1 MFCALEVTCLKP
13 LVTQVWPQF
22 TADEQFIAC
31 FGNVFVERVELHRTT
46 RKVTI
51 CLRSAEPLDSGLCGR
66 LLASLQAVFAGYEL
80 TLKNYFN
87 YNAITPEAVGALI
100 EELKQQGMPVNGFLD
115 KSQPVAFEPDGL
127 VVRVNAGL
135 PILESVQFPRHL
147 AELIQERTGAL
158 PVVRM
163 ELVGKQMDAGDLER
177 RVSEKAP
184 ATQFKAKEEVAPF
197 TIDGL
202 DLAPK
207 PAKVFCGK
215 SFKPAD
221 LRPLNDL
228 GDGGKVTV
236 WGDVFFSEVKG
247 SRRKIYFTSIT
258 DYNGS
263 INLKV
268 LGDDGEDMSK
278 WENIKPGTT
287 LIVRGNYTYDKYE
300 HDYVLLPYDVLQVER
315 MPRQDTAPEG
325 ARRVELHLHTK
336 SSSMDGFCDSGK
348 IVRLAHRMGHRAIA
362 ITDHGVCQGYP
373 EAMLAADEIHG
384 EDPGFKLI
392 YGCEAY
398 FVDDMIPAVYGPA
411 AMPLTGSFVVF
422 DTETTGLD
430 ANTEALTEIG
440 AVYVENGKINEDK
453 KFCTFVNPGK
463 PIPARVVEL
472 TGINDAMVADAPTP
486 EQAIR
491 SFKEFCGDNIL
502 VAHNANGFD
511 MLFLRKAG
519 DKAGVDFSNTY
530 LDTLPM
536 AQALFP
542 GLHNYKLDTINK
554 HLEIPPFN
562 HHRAVDDAMALA
574 RIFEVM
580 LSDLEEKGMHAVE
593 EINTGLGGNKEVLK
607 KKYYHLII
615 LVQNQIGLKNLYR
628 IVSAAHTQYFFK
640 KPRVPRSLLNQY
652 REGLLLSPACE
663 AGELYRA
670 IVAGKSHD
678 ELLRIA
684 DYYDYLE
691 VQPLGNNEFM
701 VRNGQVDSIEAVK
714 NFNRTVIQLG
724 EELHK
729 PVVATGDVHFQEPE
743 DRVYRAVLQAGNGFK
758 DADNQAPLYYRTTPD
773 MLEQFS
779 YLPQDKAFEICVTNP
794 NKIAATIDNNIRAIP
809 RGTYPPSI
817 EGAEDQ
823 LRSGTWEHA
832 RRDYGD
838 PLPDL
843 LQKRLKKE
851 LDSICGH
858 GYAVLYVIAVK
869 LVAFSNAGGYQV
881 GSRGSVGSSAVAHFS
896 GISEVNSMPPHYL
909 CPNCKHSEWIDDGV
923 TMDGFD
929 LPDKTCPVCG
939 QPMLMDGHDIP
950 FETFLG
956 FYGDKEP
963 DIDLNFSGMYQSNV
977 HRYTEELFGK
987 ENVFKAG
994 TVSGLQDKTAYGYVK
1009 KYLEERG
1016 KTVNRAEEN
1025 RLCMGCTGVK
1035 RTTGQHPGGMVVV
1048 PSTFDIYDFCPIQ
1061 HPADD
1066 VKGGLLTTHFEF
1078 KYLHDT
1084 LLKLDELG
1092 HDVPTF
1098 YKYFEEYSGIPI
1110 DSVPMNDP
1118 KVYSLLTSTEA
1129 LGVTPEQI
1137 GSQTGTFGIPEMGTN
1152 FVRGMLLDAKPK
1164 NFSELIQISGLSHGT
1179 DVWTGNADELIRSG
1193 TCTIAE
1199 VIGCRDS
1206 IMLYLLRKGLE
1217 PKMAFD
1223 IMEAVRKGK
1232 VAKGGFKPG
1241 WEEAMREHDV
1251 PDWYIESCRKIK
1263 YMFPKAHAVAY
1274 LMAAIR
1280 LMWFKVYHPPI
1291 FYAVYFTVRGADI
1304 DYEAAV
1310 GGVRVAK
1317 EHLRENEKIP
1327 KEERTAKDDDALV
1340 SLQLVNEML
1349 QRGYQFLPIELGK
1362 SYATKYVVEDDKVRP
1377 PFTAIRG
1384 LGEAAAVAL
1393 EEATMHGQEY
1403 ISVEELQQASGV
1415 AQSVF
1420 DKLRD
1425 VGALGSLPET
1435 SQVDLFSLM

>member
-1 MFCALEVTCLKP
+1 MLKP

-22 TADEQFIAC
+22 TADEQFTAS
-31 FGNVFVERVELHRTT
+31 FSNVFVERVELFRSA
-46 RKVTI
+46 RKVII
-51 CLRSAEPLDSGLCGR
+51 CLRSTEPLDSALCGR
-66 LLASLQAVFAGYEL
+66 LLASLEQIFAGYEL
-80 TLKNYFN
+80 TMRNYFN
-87 YNAITPEAVGALI
+87 YNAITPEAVKAMI

-115 KSQPVAFEPDGL
+115 KTQPVAFAQDGL

-135 PILESVQFPRHL
+135 PILESVELPKHL

-158 PVVRM
+158 PIVRM
-163 ELVGKQMDAGDLER
+163 ELVGKQMDADELDR
-177 RVSEKAP
+177 RVAEKVP
-184 ATQFKAKEEVAPF
+184 AVQFKAKEEVAPF
-197 TIDGL
+197 TIEGL
-202 DLAPK
+202 ELTSK
-207 PAKVFCGK
+207 PAKVFYGK

-236 WGDVFFSEVKG
+236 WGDVFFTEVKG
-247 SRRKIYFTSIT
+247 NRRKIYFTSIT

-268 LGDDGEDMSK
+268 LGDENEDMSK
-278 WENIKPGTT
+278 WEGLKSGTT

-315 MPRQDTAPEG
+315 MPRHDDAPEG
-325 ARRVELHLHTK
+325 QKRVELHLHTK

-373 EAMLAADEIHG
+373 EAMLATDEIHQD
-384 EDPGFKLI
+384 DPNFKLI

-398 FVDDMIPAVYGPA
+398 FVDDMIPAVYGTKT
-411 AMPLTGSFVVF
+411 MPITGSFVVF

-430 ANTEALTEIG
+430 SNVEALTEIG
-440 AVYVENGKINEDK
+440 AVYVENGKINPDK
-453 KFCTFVNPGK
+453 SFCTFVNPGK
-463 PIPARVVEL
+463 PIPQKVVEL
-472 TGINDAMVADAPTP
+472 TGINDSMVADAPTP
-486 EQAIR
+486 AEAIR
-491 SFKEFCGDNIL
+491 QFKEFCGDNIL
-502 VAHNANGFD
+502 VAHNANSFD
-511 MLFLRKAG
+511 MLFIRKAG

-530 LDTLPM
+530 IDTLPM

-554 HLEIPPFN
+554 HLEIQPFN

-580 LSDLEEKGMHAVE
+580 LSDLKEKDMTTVE
-593 EINTGLGGNKEVLK
+593 AINTGLGGNKEVLK

-615 LVQNQIGLKNLYR
+615 LVQNQTGLKNLYR
-628 IVSAAHTQYFFK
+628 IVSAAHTKYFFK

-670 IVAGKSHD
+670 VVAGKAHD

-684 DYYDYLE
+684 RYYDYLE

-701 VRNGQVDSIEAVK
+701 VRNGQVDSIEAIK
-714 NFNRTVIQLG
+714 NFNRTIIQLG
-724 EELHK
+724 EELHI

-743 DRVYRAVLQAGNGFK
+743 DRIYRAVLQAGNGFK
-758 DADNQAPLYYRTTPD
+758 DADNQAPLFYRTTPD

-779 YLPQDKAFEICVTNP
+779 YLPQEKAFEICVTNP
-794 NKIAATIDNNIRAIP
+794 NKIAATIDNNLRAIP
-809 RGTYPPSI
+809 KGTYPPSI

-823 LRSGTWEHA
+823 LRSGTWQHA
-832 RRDYGD
+832 RRDYGN
-838 PLPDL
+838 PLPDV

-909 CPNCKHSEWIDDGV
+909 CTKCKHSEWIDDGV

-929 LPDKTCPVCG
+929 LPDKKCPVCG
-939 QPMLMDGHDIP
+939 EPMIMDGHDIP

-1025 RLCMGCTGVK
+1025 RLCLGCTGVK

-1048 PSTFDIYDFCPIQ
+1048 PSTFDIYDFCAIQ

-1098 YKYFEEYSGIPI
+1098 YKFFEEYSGIPI

-1217 PKMAFD
+1217 PKMSFD

-1241 WEEAMREHDV
+1241 WEEAM
-1251 PDWYIESCRKIK
+1251 K
-1263 YMFPKAHAVAY
+1263 
-1274 LMAAIR
+1274 AAIR
-1280 LMWFKVYHPPI
+1280 LMWFKVYHPAI

-1317 EHLRENEKIP
+1317 EHLRDNEKIP
-1327 KEERTAKDDDALV
+1327 KDERTAKDDDALV

-1349 QRGYQFLPIELGK
+1349 QRGCQFLPIELGK
-1362 SYATKYVVEDDKVRP
+1362 SYASKYVVEDGKVRL

-1393 EEATMHGQEY
+1393 EQATIHGQEY

-1420 DKLRD
+1420 DKLHE
-1425 VGALGSLPET
+1425 VGALGNLPET